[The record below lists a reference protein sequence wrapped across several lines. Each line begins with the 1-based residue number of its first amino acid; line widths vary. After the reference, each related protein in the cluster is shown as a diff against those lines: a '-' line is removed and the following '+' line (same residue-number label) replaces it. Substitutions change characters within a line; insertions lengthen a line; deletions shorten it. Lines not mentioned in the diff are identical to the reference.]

1 MSGAGYTA
9 ACGEPGG
16 EHAEAIT
23 GVYVDVDTT
32 SMNGLSASVQ
42 QPHCQPL
49 RPACAGSS
57 LEGALSEATMPQD
70 MVTTY
75 SGSNSSVIRRLI
87 RCLAAVFVYVT
98 LLAVHP
104 QPAWADTLEVCRTG
118 CLYETIGSA
127 LADAEPGDIVW
138 VRAGEY
144 RVGEPVRLR
153 PGVTLRGE
161 DPQHPEWTIIRAD
174 GGHAV
179 IGTGRVLTTT
189 CVLEGFTIIAGT
201 GRGLYIQDGAAEIV
215 RNNIFSGTV
224 TSFKG
229 AAIRIDDE
237 GTAPTI
243 AVNVFINNSSSQEG
257 GAIYIHDASPIISDN
272 QFVNNHSDRDGGA
285 LAIRT
290 DERPDQ
296 QAVIVRNEFTYNTA
310 SAKGG
315 AIYVEQSKPLIQGNH
330 ILHNAAEAG
339 AGIFVNS
346 CCSAGQALIQ
356 GNWLFYNATYG
367 AGRQSVGGALAIAN
381 QAQVHVDANVLRQNS
396 AARGGGVYIANSA
409 PRITNNVFAA
419 NNRAEVW
426 AEDSFPHVVNNS
438 ILGAGSPETV
448 GIELLGASHARIVNN
463 IIAFAG
469 YGVRG
474 DGVAAADILHNDVWM
489 NVVANYEGVE
499 AGPTNVSVEPQ
510 LRDPVSGDYHL
521 QPGSPLIDAGTTA
534 EAPSTDLDGEARPVD
549 GDGDGIAE
557 ADIGADE
564 YYPPPATAT
573 PTSTATS
580 TPTATPT
587 LTATATHTPLPGLS
601 ARHIYLPIIR
611 KPQAFQAG
619 GAAASGVP
627 PDEYLP
633 GDAIKA
639 KSGADIPWPRSAMCD
654 WPCVVYGRRSPRCS
668 WYQADPIKCSMVT
681 PR

>member
-1 MSGAGYTA
+1 MR
-9 ACGEPGG
+9 
-16 EHAEAIT
+16 
-23 GVYVDVDTT
+23 D
-32 SMNGLSASVQ
+32 
-42 QPHCQPL
+42 
-49 RPACAGSS
+49 
-57 LEGALSEATMPQD
+57 D
-70 MVTTY
+70 MVR
-75 SGSNSSVIRRLI
+75 NHSVFHVIKWSI
-87 RCLAAVFVYVT
+87 RCLATILAFAT
-98 LLAVHP
+98 LLALHP

-118 CLYETIGSA
+118 CLYVTIASA

-161 DPQHPEWTIIRAD
+161 DPQHPERTIIRAD
-174 GGHAV
+174 GGNAV
-179 IGTGRVLTTT
+179 IGTGRLLTTT

-201 GRGLYIQDGAAEIV
+201 GRGLYIQDRAAEII
-215 RNNIFSGTV
+215 RNNVFSGTV

-229 AAIRIDDE
+229 AGIRIDDE

-243 AVNVFINNSSSQEG
+243 ADNVFINNNSSQEG
-257 GAIYIHDASPIISDN
+257 GAIYVHDASPIIIDN

-285 LAIRT
+285 LTIRT

-296 QAVIVRNEFTYNTA
+296 QAVIVHNEFTYNTA

-315 AIYVEQSKPLIQGNH
+315 AIYVEQSQPLIQSNR

-339 AGIFVNS
+339 AGIFINS
-346 CCSAGQALIQ
+346 CCSAGQPLVQ

-367 AGRQSVGGALAIAN
+367 AGRENVGGALAIAN
-381 QAQVHVDANVLRQNS
+381 QAQVYVDGNVLRQNS
-396 AARGGGVYIANSA
+396 AARGGGIYIASSA
-409 PRITNNVFAA
+409 PRITNNVFVA
-419 NNRAEVW
+419 NGRAEVW
-426 AEDSFPHVVNNS
+426 VEEAFPHVINNS
-438 ILGAGSPETV
+438 LLGAGSPETV
-448 GIELLGASHARIVNN
+448 GIELLGASHARLVNN

-474 DGVAAADILHNDVWM
+474 DGVAVADILHNDVWM
-489 NVVANYEGVE
+489 SMVANYEGVE

-510 LRDPVSGDYHL
+510 LRDPTSGDYHL
-521 QPGSPLIDAGTTA
+521 QAGSALIDAGTTA

-573 PTSTATS
+573 PTST
-580 TPTATPT
+580 PTATPT
-587 LTATATHTPLPGLS
+587 LTATATRTPPPTPS

-611 KPQAFQAG
+611 KP
-619 GAAASGVP
+619 
-627 PDEYLP
+627 
-633 GDAIKA
+633 
-639 KSGADIPWPRSAMCD
+639 
-654 WPCVVYGRRSPRCS
+654 
-668 WYQADPIKCSMVT
+668 
-681 PR
+681 